1 MNSIDEAKVPVPV
14 EVEGLSKAY
23 GPRQALSDVS
33 LRVRAGSVM
42 GLLGPNGSGKTT
54 TIKCLLGLA
63 KPDSGMTRVFGR
75 AYKDLPNPGRRV
87 GVVYE
92 RAGLLPGLSA
102 SAHVRV
108 CASSLGLGDVDV
120 DAVLD
125 SVGLDGAGGLTARR
139 MSLGMRQRLAL
150 ALARLGGP
158 DVLVLDE
165 PANGLDP
172 AANDALRA
180 QLRGHADAGGAVLIT
195 SHLLSELELFVD
207 DVVILDRGR
216 VVMRAARDEFR
227 KRGELERLYLNVV
240 GTDYRAGAT
249 A

>member
-1 MNSIDEAKVPVPV
+1 MVTMDETMAGVPV
-14 EVEGLSKAY
+14 EVVELSKAY
-23 GPRQALSDVS
+23 GPRQALSNVC
-33 LRVRAGSVM
+33 LRVRAGTVM

-54 TIKCLLGLA
+54 TIKCVLGLA
-63 KPDSGMTRVFGR
+63 EPDAGTTQVFGH

-92 RAGLLPGLSA
+92 RAGLLPKLTAVG
-102 SAHVRV
+102 HVRV
-108 CASSLGLGDVDV
+108 CAASLGLDDVDIA
-120 DAVLD
+120 AVLD
-125 SVGLDGAGGLTARR
+125 SVGLAEAAGLSARR

-150 ALARLGGP
+150 ALARLGAP
-158 DVLVLDE
+158 DLLVLDE

-172 AANDALRA
+172 VANDVLRA

-195 SHLLSELELFVD
+195 SHVLSELEQIVD

-216 VVMRAARDEFR
+216 VVQRASRDEFR
-227 KRGELERLYLNVV
+227 DRGELERVYLNVV
-240 GTDYRAGAT
+240 GASNQTGPT